1 MFWLLPLCPPQF
13 SDSILPSSLS
23 RAAFCPPHASSLF
36 SGLLGFACP
45 QCKLAL
51 PGVGCSW
58 GLLVSP
64 REGVFPYCP
73 VEAGLGHGQA
83 VGARVWWSGDAAR
96 LILRLPPVHFLIPT
110 RRSPFFATIFLPTS
124 LPAAAVLLSLLD
136 GVGRGSASSTF
147 SLPGHG
153 RILGSKSF

>member
-1 MFWLLPLCPPQF
+1 MWLLPLCPPQL

-23 RAAFCPPHASSLF
+23 RAAFCPPHASSLC
-36 SGLLGFACP
+36 SGLLCFACP

-51 PGVGCSW
+51 PGVGCSQ
-58 GLLVSP
+58 GLLVLPSE
-64 REGVFPYCP
+64 RVFPYCP
-73 VEAGLGHGQA
+73 IEAWLGHGQA

-96 LILRLPPVHFLIPT
+96 LILHLPPVHLLLPT
-110 RRSPFFATIFLPTS
+110 RWSPFFTTIFLPAS
-124 LPAAAVLLSLLD
+124 LPAAAVLLSLLR